1 MHYKKKGDR
10 VEVSLEFSL
19 SSIKMDH
26 YSFLNNCHSDWKE
39 ILIKALKTMD
49 QDYLH
54 QLMNDRYWLPGKERL
69 FAAFSL
75 PLTKTQYILLG
86 ESPYPRKE
94 SANGYAFWD
103 NSVGNLWGLN
113 GLSKEVNRATSL
125 RNWIKMLLVARGDLD
140 SDTSQANIALVDKS
154 TLVQTARQL
163 FEGMMNKG
171 ILLLNASLVYSE
183 GKVPYHA
190 RQWKPFMQSLL
201 EQLAVIKPTIQLI
214 LLGKIAETVAQ
225 DKLPIGLIAEHPYNI
240 SFITNQ
246 HVINFFKPLD
256 LLSR

>member
-1 MHYKKKGDR
+1 M
-10 VEVSLEFSL
+10 EVSLDFYL
-19 SSIKMDH
+19 PGIKMEH
-26 YSFLNNCHSDWKE
+26 HSFLNNCHSDWKE
-39 ILIKALKTMD
+39 ILFKALKTMD

-54 QLMNDRYWLPGKERL
+54 QLMNDRYWLPGEDRL

-75 PLTKTQYILLG
+75 PLSKTKYILLG
-86 ESPYPRKE
+86 ESPYPRKD

-103 NSVGNLWGLN
+103 NSVGNLWSSN

-125 RNWIKMLLVARGDLD
+125 RNLIKMLLVARGDLD
-140 SDTSQANIALVDKS
+140 SNTSQANIALVNKS
-154 TLVQTARQL
+154 ILIQTGRQL

-201 EQLAVIKPTIQLI
+201 EQLAIIKPTIQLI

-246 HVINFFKPLD
+246 HVIDFFKPLD
-256 LLSR
+256 LLQDE